1 MNGIVYVLAAVAIFM
16 GGYHSHS
23 YLHTCPLPEAP
34 IVVAESK
41 SNVQT
46 ELAYEPKAEAGE
58 ADIDVQVGKPELV
71 VKVNGQET
79 TVQKLDAEKYVF
91 DKNKLSLTQTSKAEL
106 NIEVPVIDKTR
117 RWELGVGMSEDGMV
131 GMLGFPISRKEYLGG
146 WVAGNEDNV
155 MCGLSVRF

>member
-34 IVVAESK
+34 VIVAESK

-58 ADIDVQVGKPELV
+58 ADVDVKITKPELV

-79 TVQKLDAEKYVF
+79 TVKKLDDEKYVF
-91 DKNKLSLTQTSKAEL
+91 DKNKLTLSQTSRSEL

-117 RWELGVGMSEDGMV
+117 RYSVGVGLSEDGLV
-131 GMLGFPISRKEYLGG
+131 GMVDFPISRKEYIGC
-146 WVAGNEDNV
+146 WIAGNGDNV
-155 MCGLSVRF
+155 MGGLTIKF